1 MWIAQISDPHV
12 RPAGVRYKD
21 TMDTNAA
28 LAAAVRQINALEPLP
43 DLVILSGDVVDEGDA
58 AEYDNARAIL
68 GDLRAP
74 LMLIPGNHDDRA
86 RFRSAF
92 ASNLADSDAV
102 SPSGPLH
109 QVRDTA
115 GPVRIVAL
123 DVTVP
128 GRHHGQMTDEAAD
141 WLERTLA
148 AEPDRPTVLVMHQP
162 PIDSGIPYLD
172 KVQMP
177 RWASAGGGRRAFP
190 ERPSR
195 SVRPCPQDHHGAVWR
210 DDPVYCAQHRNS
222 DRASHAGG
230 RHSGVGAGAAGVP
243 AASLAR
249 RRGHADAFG
258 ADRRLPG
265 SVSVRVGNHLQIRTD
280 ICRTFSEHS

>member
-109 QVRDTA
+109 QVHDTA

-172 KVQMP
+172 KYKCRDGHLLEAVVARFQNVHRVLCGHVHRTITARFGGTILCIAP
-177 RWASAGGGRRAFP
+177 STGTAIALRTLADAIPASALEPPGFLL
-190 ERPSR
+190 
-195 SVRPCPQDHHGAVWR
+195 HHWR
-210 DDPVYCAQHRNS
+210 D
-222 DRASHAGG
+222 
-230 RHSGVGAGAAGVP
+230 GAGMLTHLVP
-243 AASLAR
+243 I
-249 RRGHADAFG
+249 GDFPGPFPFG
-258 ADRRLPG
+258 
-265 SVSVRVGNHLQIRTD
+265 
-280 ICRTFSEHS
+280 